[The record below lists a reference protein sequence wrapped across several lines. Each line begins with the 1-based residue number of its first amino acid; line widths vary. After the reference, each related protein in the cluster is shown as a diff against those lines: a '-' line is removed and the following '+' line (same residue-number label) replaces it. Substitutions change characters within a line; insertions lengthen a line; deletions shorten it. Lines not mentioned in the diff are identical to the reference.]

1 MSGSS
6 GVNLRLISCDESI
19 SATISP
25 NSDSV
30 VWILALSAVNTSS
43 SSLYKIISD
52 IWTLPVFG
60 SLTWIKNV
68 A

>member
-19 SATISP
+19 SAIISP

>member
-1 MSGSS
+1 MSGLS

-43 SSLYKIISD
+43 WGSRDQRAKIIK
-52 IWTLPVFG
+52 F
-60 SLTWIKNV
+60 
-68 A
+68 